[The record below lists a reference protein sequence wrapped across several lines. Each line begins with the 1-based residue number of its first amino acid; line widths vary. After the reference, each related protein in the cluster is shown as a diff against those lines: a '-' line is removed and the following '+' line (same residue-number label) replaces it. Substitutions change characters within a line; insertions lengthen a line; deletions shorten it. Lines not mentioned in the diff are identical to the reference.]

1 METAPR
7 ATGGAAS
14 SSVCSDLR
22 ELNEAKVANILSY
35 LDEAVA
41 TRPQLAAPFAQNDE
55 MLPESYVSE
64 GIPLS
69 SSAAPNRLLLNKP
82 PLAAPPPQLTQRQQ
96 QQQQQ
101 QQQMSSS
108 ASASCLTSYVIGGTL
123 DPYVGVYHGIK
134 SKIEALRFSNDELR
148 AENEELKAR
157 LSTARQRE
165 TEHVEKLQAA
175 ARSEVDSLRK
185 GFQESEKEHNRV
197 TQLLQREK
205 AQLTKAV
212 ESLTTQLRQEMSR
225 REEEVAKLESAN
237 AAAIAQ
243 LKTRWQAQ
251 EKAAREKWKISEAKR
266 IKEST
271 LQSLEPDIVLLLN
284 RHKAEKARLREEF
297 ENELRQRDEV
307 IALKEAEVE
316 EVKAKLARDAEAMMT
331 REQKEFRDRLR
342 EEIERVNRQLED
354 ERRVARQKTENTE
367 AFFEEQKSVMQREIS
382 RLQKELFALK
392 EAAATEKATFHDAV
406 AREVA
411 GITANSNRIVS
422 DLKEQLMWEFSQ
434 REKETRA
441 QNAQYLAAKEEELRR
456 KYEAERDAAVAAATQ
471 RLEQEHIK
479 SLTESYNN
487 DGVLRDRFA
496 QMSRE
501 SERLRVEA
509 ELLQEQLKSALE
521 AMNRKEEEIVRLR
534 EAAELTEQRVKAIED
549 RIRGECETRLHVLD
563 TEWQRKLRQFE
574 IRHVEE
580 VGGMQHELEKATIEL
595 EAAKNA
601 AALEQRNIEQKHN
614 AELTSINE
622 RVLVALATKDN
633 TLKAQTEQISLLQEA
648 LRMRD
653 EHIARHRELL

>member
-1 METAPR
+1 MHVYKYMFAMRMDKRLFICCLLLLPVLLFLKNFLASIALGWAGEVVLAIVDAEEALGSRFELPETMETAPR

-382 RLQKELFALK
+382 RL
-392 EAAATEKATFHDAV
+392 
-406 AREVA
+406 
-411 GITANSNRIVS
+411 
-422 DLKEQLMWEFSQ
+422 
-434 REKETRA
+434 
-441 QNAQYLAAKEEELRR
+441 
-456 KYEAERDAAVAAATQ
+456 
-471 RLEQEHIK
+471 
-479 SLTESYNN
+479 
-487 DGVLRDRFA
+487 
-496 QMSRE
+496 
-501 SERLRVEA
+501 
-509 ELLQEQLKSALE
+509 
-521 AMNRKEEEIVRLR
+521 
-534 EAAELTEQRVKAIED
+534 
-549 RIRGECETRLHVLD
+549 
-563 TEWQRKLRQFE
+563 
-574 IRHVEE
+574 
-580 VGGMQHELEKATIEL
+580 
-595 EAAKNA
+595 
-601 AALEQRNIEQKHN
+601 
-614 AELTSINE
+614 
-622 RVLVALATKDN
+622 
-633 TLKAQTEQISLLQEA
+633 
-648 LRMRD
+648 
-653 EHIARHRELL
+653 

>member
-1 METAPR
+1 MDAAPR
-7 ATGGAAS
+7 ARGTAAS

-41 TRPQLAAPFAQNDE
+41 TRPQLAVSFAPHDD
-55 MLPESYVSE
+55 MLPEAYAPGGAALAPSTA
-64 GIPLS
+64 LNQS
-69 SSAAPNRLLLNKP
+69 SHKKP
-82 PLAAPPPQLTQRQQ
+82 PCAAPPQQ

-101 QQQMSSS
+101 LSSS
-108 ASASCLTSYVIGGTL
+108 ASAACLTSYVIGGSL

-134 SKIEALRFSNDELR
+134 AKIEALRFSNDELR

-157 LSTARQRE
+157 LGTARQRE
-165 TEHVEKLQAA
+165 AEHVEKLQFANRA
-175 ARSEVDSLRK
+175 ETQLLRD
-185 GFQESEKEHNRV
+185 GFRESEAEHRRL
-197 TQLLQREK
+197 TQGLQREK

-243 LKTRWQAQ
+243 LKMRWQAQ
-251 EKAAREKWKISEAKR
+251 EKAAREKWRVAEAKR

-284 RHKAEKARLREEF
+284 RHKAEKARMREEF

-307 IALKEAEVE
+307 IAAKEATVD
-316 EVKAKLARDAEAMMT
+316 EVKARLARDAEATMT
-331 REQKEFRDRLR
+331 REQNEFRERLR
-342 EEIERVNRQLED
+342 EEVERVNRQLEE
-354 ERRVARQKTENTE
+354 ERRAARQKTEDME
-367 AFFEEQKSVMQREIS
+367 AFFEEQKGVMQREIA

-392 EAAATEKATFHDAV
+392 EAASTAQATFHDAV
-406 AREVA
+406 AKEVA
-411 GITANSNRIVS
+411 GITANSNNIVGE
-422 DLKEQLMWEFSQ
+422 LKEKLMWEFSR
-434 REKETRA
+434 REKET
-441 QNAQYLAAKEEELRR
+441 QVHNKHYLAAKEEELRR
-456 KYEAERDAAVAAATQ
+456 KCEAERDAAVAAATQ
-471 RLEQEHIK
+471 RLEQTHVK
-479 SLTESYNN
+479 YLTESQGN
-487 DGVLRDRFA
+487 DGLLRDRFA

-501 SERLRVEA
+501 NERLRVEA
-509 ELLQEQLKSALE
+509 ELLQEQLKSALD
-521 AMNRKEEEIVRLR
+521 AKNRKDEEIGRLR

-549 RIRGECETRLHVLD
+549 GVRGECETRMHVLD

-574 IRHVEE
+574 IKHVEE
-580 VGGMQHELEKATIEL
+580 VGAMQHELEKASIEL
-595 EAAKNA
+595 EAARNA
-601 AALEQRNIEQKHN
+601 AALEQNSIEQKHA

-648 LRMRD
+648 LRHRD